1 MPSHKPFPK
10 AHAKGMQN
18 LQSAANH
25 PLGDSIG
32 RSLISAFPCASVVE
46 NACGTSRVTLAV
58 IQHRQDIS

>member
-25 PLGDSIG
+25 PLGDRLAAPS
-32 RSLISAFPCASVVE
+32 SVRF
-46 NACGTSRVTLAV
+46 RVHPWLKMLAEV
-58 IQHRQDIS
+58 R